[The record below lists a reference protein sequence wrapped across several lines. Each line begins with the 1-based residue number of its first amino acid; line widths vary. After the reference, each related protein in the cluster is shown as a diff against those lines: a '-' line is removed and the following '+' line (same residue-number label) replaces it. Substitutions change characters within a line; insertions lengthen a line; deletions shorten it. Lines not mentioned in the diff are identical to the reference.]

1 MSQLQSSYIII
12 KAFNNNVV
20 MVKDGSNEKV
30 ISGKGIGFNKK
41 PGETITVNVDNCK
54 LFVLQDN
61 ENSSKFK
68 ELISK
73 VDDKIVGICEEIISM
88 LSLELGEEL
97 DEKIHVALTDH
108 IAFTL
113 YRLQNND
120 EISNPFLIQTETL
133 YKREYDL
140 AKKAVDMLKKET
152 NIDIPPGEIG
162 FIALHI
168 HSGRNKGKL
177 SNTIH
182 YAFLTKSII
191 DLVEKEFNIT
201 IDEKSLDY
209 ARFITHIRFAIERIK
224 SNTPIKN
231 VLLSTIK
238 RKFKESYK
246 LAKKIS
252 FMVEEDL
259 GKKVVEDEVGYIAIH
274 IEKFKNAI

>member
-1 MSQLQSSYIII
+1 MSQLQNTYEII

-20 MVKDGSNEKV
+20 MVKDEGKEKI

-41 PGETITVNVDNCK
+41 QGDLIFVNPNECR
-54 LFVLQDN
+54 FFILQDE

-68 ELISK
+68 ELLTK

-88 LSLELGEEL
+88 ISYELREEL

-108 IAFTL
+108 ISFTL

-120 EISNPFLIQTETL
+120 EIENPFLIQTETL
-133 YKREYDL
+133 YKREYEL
-140 AKKAVDMLKKET
+140 AEKAVDMLKKET

-168 HSGRNKGKL
+168 HSARNKGKL
-177 SNTIH
+177 SNTIR
-182 YAFLTKSII
+182 YAFLTNSII
-191 DLVEKEFNIT
+191 NLVEDELKIT

-252 FMVEEDL
+252 DMIEKDL
-259 GKKVVEDEVGYIAIH
+259 GQKVVEDEVGYIAIH
-274 IEKFKNAI
+274 VEKFKNAI